1 MKEENG
7 KEQRNATDKY
17 GSVENNMQYQSDVEK
32 IKAGIE
38 EINPAMPLRGNAW
51 VVEEGQGADS
61 EQERLHRVMGKECQ
75 MNIKTIRWNG
85 TANDSH

>member
-7 KEQRNATDKY
+7 KEERNSRDKY
-17 GSVENNMQYQSDVEK
+17 SSEESKMQQPSNVDK
-32 IKAGIE
+32 LKAGIE

-61 EQERLHRVMGKECQ
+61 VQEILH
-75 MNIKTIRWNG
+75 
-85 TANDSH
+85 